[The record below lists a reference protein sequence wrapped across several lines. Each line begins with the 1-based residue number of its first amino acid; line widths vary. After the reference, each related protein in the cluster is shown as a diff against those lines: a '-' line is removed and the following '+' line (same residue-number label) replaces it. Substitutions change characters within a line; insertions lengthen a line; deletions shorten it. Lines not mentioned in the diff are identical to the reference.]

1 MCLLILLLLL
11 FIYIGQLIAA
21 LIQELKNMLSTHF
34 RGKSASFIELQRK
47 MESDTVTV
55 NADDLEEA
63 LRQLSDT
70 GLVVWNESAKLWRVA
85 EVFA

>member
-1 MCLLILLLLL
+1 
-11 FIYIGQLIAA
+11 
-21 LIQELKNMLSTHF
+21 MLSNQF
-34 RGKSASFIELQRK
+34 RGKAASFIEIQRA

-70 GLVVWNESAKLWRVA
+70 GLVQWTESSRLWRVA
-85 EVFA
+85 EVFT